1 MHRKFVLRWIFLTLA
16 FLFLLPLA
24 ETGAWAKKINYVG
37 REITSFN
44 LPSTEDRLVSYEEY
58 YGKHYL
64 VITFF
69 PAAFTPV

>member
-1 MHRKFVLRWIFLTLA
+1 MRLKTYGVGVSVLVLLA
-16 FLFLLPLA
+16 FFLSVPQA
-24 ETGAWAKKINYVG
+24 GAKAKMNLIG

-58 YGKHYL
+58 YGRHYL